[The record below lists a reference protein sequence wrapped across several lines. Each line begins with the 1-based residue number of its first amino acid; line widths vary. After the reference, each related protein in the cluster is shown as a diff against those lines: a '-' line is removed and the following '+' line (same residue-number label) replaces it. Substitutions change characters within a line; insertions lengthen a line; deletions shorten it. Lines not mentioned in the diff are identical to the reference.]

1 MLITGGQT
9 IFSACP
15 QSETLMCRQ
24 HLINTPREGSIQGV
38 SRPGNFLASVFL
50 SVFAVV
56 SLSSC
61 GTKSDSADASLS
73 NHSVPSGPKLIKVSE
88 KVAQQIDIQ
97 HEVIEKRSLTIP
109 MHVTGKI
116 EPDLGKEVDVTS
128 RISGRVKEIRVAP
141 GQEVK
146 RGQIMAVLDS
156 QEISDLQAELIE
168 AKAKLNIAEAHEERE
183 RMIYAELLVR
193 PKNLIEAQTQFD
205 AIKVQKDLAETEFHR
220 QEGLYREKISAQK
233 DYLAAKAAS
242 ATANAN
248 FEQARIAYEREKNL
262 FKNKSMLRK
271 DLQLAEAETAKERQH
286 YNTLK
291 QRLDFLG
298 ADISILSNVLSSG
311 HISGLV
317 RIVAPVAG
325 VVSHHDLAVG
335 ELVHPDKSIFKV
347 TDLSSVAVKADLPEV
362 DISRVKLGGKVKVN
376 VPSYPNEQFY
386 ATVSFISEHVNPETR
401 TVSVRARLPN
411 TNRKFKLQMFAEIDL
426 EGAARDLLACPKS
439 AIQELD
445 GKPVVFVKKSE
456 GYEERHIK
464 TGVDTE
470 KYVEVLSGLEQGED
484 VVTQG
489 SLMLRTELTYK
500 H

>member
-1 MLITGGQT
+1 
-9 IFSACP
+9 
-15 QSETLMCRQ
+15 MCRQ
-24 HLINTPREGSIQGV
+24 HLINTPREGTIQGV
-38 SRPGNFLASVFL
+38 SRPWFFLASVFL
-50 SVFAVV
+50 TVIAVA
-56 SLSSC
+56 SLSAC

-73 NHSVPSGPKLIKVSE
+73 NHAVASGPKLIKVSE

-128 RISGRVKEIRVAP
+128 RINGRVKEIRVSP
-141 GQEVK
+141 GQEVQ
-146 RGQIMAVLDS
+146 RGQVMAVLDS
-156 QEISDLQAELIE
+156 QEISDLQAEMIE
-168 AKAKLNIAEAHEERE
+168 AKAKLNIAQAHEDRE
-183 RMIYAELLVR
+183 KLIYNELLIR
-193 PKNLIEAQTQFD
+193 PKSLIEAQTAFNS
-205 AIKVQKDLAETEFHR
+205 AKVQKELAETEFKR
-220 QEGLYREKISAQK
+220 QEGLYKEKISAQK
-233 DYLAAKAAS
+233 DFLAAKAAS

-248 FEQARIAYEREKNL
+248 YEEARIAHEREKNL
-262 FKNKSMLRK
+262 FKNKAMLRK

-298 ADISILSNVLSSG
+298 ADPSILNGVISTG
-311 HISGLV
+311 RISGLV
-317 RIVAPVAG
+317 RIVAPVNG

-347 TDLSSVAVKADLPEV
+347 TDLTSVAVKADLPEV
-362 DISRVKLGGKVKVN
+362 DISRVRLGGKVKVN
-376 VPSYPNEQFY
+376 VASYPNEVFY

-401 TVSVRARLPN
+401 TISVRARLPN
-411 TNRKFKLQMFAEIDL
+411 KDRKFKLQMFAEIDL
-426 EGAARDLLACPKS
+426 EGAARELLACPKS

-445 GKPVVFVKKSE
+445 GKPVVFVKKPE

-464 TGVDTE
+464 TGVDAE
-470 KYVEVLSGLEQGED
+470 KYVEVVSGLEPGED